1 MAEIAGGAAVASAL
15 LGTSEKIVDLIRG
28 IINQCD
34 KHKNFPLLQ
43 RSYLVKATKIK
54 KKISLAN
61 YLVVAVIRQKSIFL

>member
-34 KHKNFPLLQ
+34 KHKNFQLLQ
-43 RSYLVKATKIK
+43 KSYLVKATKIK
-54 KKISLAN
+54 KIGLAN
-61 YLVVAVIRQKSIFL
+61 YLVVAVICQKSVFL